1 MNVSHPIGENS
12 EFYTTHSFS
21 DRWNRSFAYYRHP
34 AWRGDV
40 DASLFLA
47 PAGEFEGYHPTFE
60 GDIQDHFN
68 VIGFD
73 LDLGNDWRV
82 DLSVTHGKNSID
94 YTVNRSVN
102 RSYLAENAWSPRTFK
117 PGGYSFSNVIQ
128 NADFTKTFS
137 DKVSFSA
144 GIELK
149 EEKFEA
155 HKGDPFSRWGSGLTL
170 LLVFL

>member
-1 MNVSHPIGENS
+1 MEPFLCLLSPPSLE
-12 EFYTTHSFS
+12 
-21 DRWNRSFAYYRHP
+21 RS
-34 AWRGDV
+34 DV
-40 DASLFLA
+40 DASQFLA
-47 PAGEFEGYHPTFE
+47 PTGQFEGYHPTFE
-60 GDIQDHFN
+60 GSIQDHFN

-82 DLSVTHGKNSID
+82 DLSVTHEKNSID

-102 RSYLAENAWSPRTFK
+102 RSYLAENDWSPRTFK
-117 PGGYSFSNVIQ
+117 PGGYAFSNVIQ

-144 GIELK
+144 GLEFK

-155 HKGDPFSRWGSGLTL
+155 Y
-170 LLVFL
+170 